1 MAKATIDALTSSTL
15 KHLREHWWNDEFTGF
30 LRETLRPRPGN
41 RILDVGCGT
50 GIAEVS
56 IGRLQLSQIKLFGVD
71 YVVERVAS
79 AQQKTRSHNLRVG
92 FAAADASR
100 LPFADRAFDSTYC
113 VAVLQHVRGV
123 TDAVAEFARVTRPG
137 GRIVAVEPDN
147 AAHYW
152 YSSVEA
158 GARAHDAGMRF
169 FQAIADATDDATDH
183 SIGPKLPTLFV
194 QHGIEPISVRL
205 FPVSNARLGIQ
216 PPALWVERR
225 LSVENLIARVPHP
238 TVNAAGREYLEALA
252 RYAEAATAAGE
263 AFVEIQ
269 NTILFATVAQRAN

>member
-1 MAKATIDALTSSTL
+1 MATTIDALTSSTL

-50 GIAEVS
+50 GTAEVS

-71 YVVERVAS
+71 FIVERVVA
-79 AQQKTRSHNLRVG
+79 AQQRTRSHNLRAG
-92 FAAADASR
+92 FAAADACH
-100 LPFADRAFDSTYC
+100 LPFADSAFDSTYC
-113 VAVLQHVRGV
+113 VAVLQHVQGV
-123 TDAVAEFARVTRPG
+123 EEAVAEFARVTRPG

-152 YSSVEA
+152 YSSLAAGGEAHEA
-158 GARAHDAGMRF
+158 GQRF
-169 FQAIADATDDATDH
+169 FEAIADATEDATDH

-194 QHGIEPISVRL
+194 EHGIDPLSVRL
-205 FPVSNARLGIQ
+205 FPVSHARLGAQ

-225 LSVENLIARVPHP
+225 LGVDNLMAQVPDKKVE
-238 TVNAAGREYLEALA
+238 AAGREYLAALA
-252 RYAEAATAAGE
+252 RYADEATAAGE

-269 NTILFATVAQRAN
+269 NTMLFATVAQRAA

>member
-50 GIAEVS
+50 GIAEVA
-56 IGRLQLSQIKLFGVD
+56 IGRLQLSQIELFGVD
-71 YVVERVAS
+71 YIVERVVS
-79 AQQKTRSHNLRVG
+79 AHQRTRAHNLRAG
-92 FAAADASR
+92 FAAGDACQ
-100 LPFADRAFDSTYC
+100 LPFADSAFDSTYC

-123 TDAVAEFARVTRPG
+123 TEAVAEFARVTRPG

-152 YSSVEA
+152 YSSLDA
-158 GARAHDAGMRF
+158 GVRAHEAALRF
-169 FQAIADATDDATDH
+169 FQAIAEATDDVTDH

-194 QHGIEPISVRL
+194 RHGVEPLSVRL
-205 FPVSNARLGIQ
+205 FPVSQARLGVQ
-216 PPALWVERR
+216 LPALWTERR
-225 LSVENLIARVPHP
+225 LGIENLIAQVPHP
-238 TVNAAGREYLEALA
+238 AVSAAGRAYLEALA
-252 RYAEAATAAGE
+252 RYADAATAAGE

-269 NTILFATVAQRAN
+269 TTMLFATVAQRAA